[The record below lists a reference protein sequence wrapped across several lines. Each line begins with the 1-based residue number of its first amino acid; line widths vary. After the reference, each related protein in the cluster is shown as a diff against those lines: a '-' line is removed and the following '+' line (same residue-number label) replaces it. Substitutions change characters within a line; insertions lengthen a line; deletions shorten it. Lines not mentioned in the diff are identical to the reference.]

1 MCTLVCPNGIRYIF
15 FSSLLLPRAQA
26 QLCSAITLY
35 YCASTVTASL
45 SNLFI
50 EAHGLWSN
58 VTSSPTSTVV
68 RAEEWVVPQSPFHQL
83 QGKGVSEGARIDHQ
97 HLGSRFPRA
106 LSSEG
111 RAVSLWLHVSHRHWS
126 FFFFFRS
133 WLSHQSLPSIF
144 RCEEPTSDHHT
155 CSWCTAKLQAP
166 ARSTRALA
174 LSERSLAC
182 FPSFV

>member
-1 MCTLVCPNGIRYIF
+1 MCVCVYFSLSKWHQIYFF

-58 VTSSPTSTVV
+58 VASSPTSTVV

-83 QGKGVSEGARIDHQ
+83 QGKGGFRGCPYRPPAPGVS
-97 HLGSRFPRA
+97 F
-106 LSSEG
+106 SEG

-133 WLSHQSLPSIF
+133 WVSHQSLPSIF

>member
-1 MCTLVCPNGIRYIF
+1 MTARKKKVLKCACVCTLVCPNGIRYIF

-83 QGKGVSEGARIDHQ
+83 QGKGGFRGCPYRPPAPGVSFSRGQGCFLAVARFSQ
-97 HLGSRFPRA
+97 TLVF
-106 LSSEG
+106 LF
-111 RAVSLWLHVSHRHWS
+111 LL
-126 FFFFFRS
+126 
-133 WLSHQSLPSIF
+133 
-144 RCEEPTSDHHT
+144 
-155 CSWCTAKLQAP
+155 
-166 ARSTRALA
+166 
-174 LSERSLAC
+174 
-182 FPSFV
+182 SFVGVASESALYLSVRRTYQ